1 MRYKKAVFIMILLQP
16 FYLLCLYCLVF
27 FGQIF
32 YMYIEYPQYTH
43 QKQKTAQ
50 THNVDIVIIG
60 NSRAKSGFI
69 PNEIKDSSS
78 INLGV
83 GGSSPII
90 GFYTLKRY
98 LENNKPPKVVVL
110 SYSADF
116 LIDPAEY
123 FWQGGVKTKF
133 LDFNEIFSVLEKA
146 RELKDCMP
154 FEKSGGGCEK
164 IDVYKYFLDLR
175 NFGEELT
182 TINITLRRYRT
193 NKQILIELD
202 ESKGHFY
209 YGREKAANGN
219 FSEVSLKDFSVSPLV
234 SYYLHEIAS
243 LAKQH
248 GIIVAM
254 YAMPINI
261 HSFQHLNSRFLQNYN
276 NFYDTLQTQYGIV
289 ALNKLYAMPNEAFG
303 DHSHLYA
310 GAKEVTWDIYDKL
323 IAKNLLK
330 Q

>member
-32 YMYIEYPQYTH
+32 YMHIEYAIHSNKKY
-43 QKQKTAQ
+43 KTQQA
-50 THNVDIVIIG
+50 HNADIIMIG
-60 NSRAKSGFI
+60 NSRANAGFI
-69 PNEIKDSSS
+69 PNEIKDSNS
-78 INLGV
+78 INLSV

-98 LENNKPPKVVVL
+98 LQHNKPPKVVVL
-110 SYSADF
+110 SYSADYF
-116 LIDPAEY
+116 IDPADY
-123 FWQGGVKTKF
+123 FWQGGVKTRF
-133 LDFNEIFSVLEKA
+133 LEFNEIFEVLEHAKA
-146 RELKDCMP
+146 LSECVS

-175 NFGEELT
+175 NFGEELSA
-182 TINITLRRYRT
+182 IDITLRRYRT
-193 NKQILIELD
+193 NRKIFAELD

-248 GIIVAM
+248 GIVVAM

-261 HSFQHLNSRFLQNYN
+261 HSFQHLNPRFLQNYN